1 MNIFNTHSDKN
12 MKMIKQPL
20 PSLFKSVLFCFTGMA
35 ILTAS
40 CNSGTKPVSAGSEKS
55 ICETREIF
63 PLVTEHVHG
72 STIVELSN
80 GDLLAAW
87 FQGSGERWA
96 DDVCIKGS
104 RLKKGKDIWSEP
116 FVMADVPGFPDINP
130 AMFIDPR
137 GKLWLTWYTVIANQ
151 WSTSLLKYR
160 ISENYMQDNG
170 PPEWLWNDVI
180 HVKPGDPAERGILP
194 DDRFVKSVERKV
206 KEYTGYL
213 TEQGASERLLELWQ
227 REGGYMLSKARGED
241 MMREGVGYAYFQR
254 MGWQTKNKAVFVGD
268 RLILPLYSDGFGFS
282 LMAITDDY
290 GKTWQFSEP
299 LVGAGP
305 IQPSIAVKKDGTLVA
320 YMRDGGPPPDRL
332 QFSISQDKG
341 MSWSMVKDSELPN
354 PGSGADVVTLANGL
368 WVMAYNDG
376 KINRGR
382 QSLAISISANE
393 GQSWDITRHLESDTR
408 TDTISVEG
416 SYPSIIQGEDGS
428 LHVIYSYHYM
438 NRGNQ
443 PRETIKYAQ
452 INEAW
457 IREGDK

>member
-1 MNIFNTHSDKN
+1 
-12 MKMIKQPL
+12 MISQHL
-20 PSLFKSVLFCFTGMA
+20 TNVFKSALFYLAATA
-35 ILTAS
+35 ILITS
-40 CNSGTKPVSAGSEKS
+40 CNTTGKRSAPAHSEKS
-55 ICETREIF
+55 ICKTQEIF
-63 PLVTEHVHG
+63 PLVTGHVHG
-72 STIVELSN
+72 ATIVELSN

-96 DDVCIKGS
+96 DDVCIIGA
-104 RLKKGKDIWSEP
+104 RLKKGKDTWSEP
-116 FVMADVPGFPDINP
+116 FVMADVPDFPDINP

-151 WSTSLLKYR
+151 WSTSILKYR

-170 PPEWLWNDVI
+170 PPEWSWNDVI

-194 DDRFVKSVERKV
+194 NDRFVKSVERKV
-206 KEYTGYL
+206 EEYAGYL
-213 TEQGASERLLELWQ
+213 AEQGASEKQLERWK
-227 REGGYMLSKARGED
+227 RGGDNMLSKARGED
-241 MMREGVGYAYFQR
+241 MMRDGAGYAYFQR

-282 LMAITDDY
+282 LMAITDNY
-290 GKTWQFSEP
+290 GMTWQFSEP

-305 IQPSIAVKKDGTLVA
+305 IQPSIAIKKDGTLVA
-320 YMRDGGPPPDRL
+320 YMRDGGPPPNL
-332 QFSISQDKG
+332 MHISVSKDKG

-376 KINRGR
+376 IINRGR

-393 GQSWDITRHLESDTR
+393 GQSWDITRHLEVETR
-408 TDTISVEG
+408 TDTIMVEG

-438 NRGNQ
+438 NRGEQ
-443 PRETIKYAQ
+443 PRETIKYAH
-452 INEAW
+452 INKAW
-457 IREGDK
+457 IMEGDK